1 MIDGYSI
8 ILPRFRILVSGVG
21 KSSLINYAFGV
32 DTKVSHQ
39 EHGVCDINFEI
50 TSRHNPL
57 FVVHDSE
64 GFEPGDVT
72 RFENVQTFLQSRGGS
87 VPLRDRVHAIWWVA
101 W

>member
-1 MIDGYSI
+1 SQIDGYSI

-32 DTKVSHQ
+32 DTVWIFLSHQ

-72 RFENVQTFLQSRGGS
+72 RFENVQTFLQSRGGIA
-87 VPLRDRVHAIWWVA
+87 PLRDRIHAI
-101 W
+101 